1 MGCKPQAAEK
11 PSVMIVEDDKAAR
24 RAISAILRRQGYAVS
39 ESATLADAARDLA
52 DQPDWI
58 LLDLMLP
65 DGSGIEL
72 IKKIRAERLTS
83 RVCIITGCGPE
94 MIQQARAAG
103 AEHALT
109 KPLDVDR
116 LANVLSG

>member
-1 MGCKPQAAEK
+1 
-11 PSVMIVEDDKAAR
+11 VLIVEDDKSAR

-39 ESATLADAARDLA
+39 ESATLADAARGVA
-52 DQPDWI
+52 DRPDWI

-65 DGSGIEL
+65 DGCGIDL
-72 IKKIRAERLTS
+72 IKKIRAERLAS
-83 RVCIITGCGPE
+83 RVCIITGCGAD

-116 LANVLSG
+116 LANVLAG